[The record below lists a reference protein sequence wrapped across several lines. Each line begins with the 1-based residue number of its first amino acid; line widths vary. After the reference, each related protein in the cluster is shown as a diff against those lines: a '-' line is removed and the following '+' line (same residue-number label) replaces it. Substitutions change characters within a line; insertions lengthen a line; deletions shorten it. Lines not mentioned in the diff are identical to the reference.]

1 MAIKSKNI
9 GSTSFFKINRNVTH
23 SHFLGLEFQRIT
35 TRREGQAPFAV
46 GARIQESNLCL
57 CPQRASNDV
66 AIVIDVLSYR
76 RGRLHGAMHTNDF
89 SGFNKYP
96 VPETTILTD
105 YRT

>member
-9 GSTSFFKINRNVTH
+9 GSTSFFKIDRNVTH
-23 SHFLGLEFQRIT
+23 SHFLAWSFNVLRHVVRGKRL
-35 TRREGQAPFAV
+35 FAV

-76 RGRLHGAMHTNDF
+76 RGGFHGAMHTNDF